1 MLTREKNLRRIF
13 EITSIFLIL
22 FTIFYTHPAMAQEV
36 DSASNNAD
44 TLGILTILPPLIAIV
59 FAFITKNVVIS
70 LFLGTI
76 VGIFLINIVSNG
88 FIEALAMSFLNF
100 SERILAALSDPWNA
114 GIILQVLT
122 IGGVI
127 ALIGKMGGTK
137 AVAEA
142 LAKKAKGPRSAQF
155 ITWLL
160 GLFVFFDD
168 YANSL
173 IVGPIMRPVTDKMK
187 VSREK
192 LSFIIDATAAP
203 ISGIAFIST
212 WVGYELTL
220 IRDGYSAIGET
231 SVDAF
236 GIFMNT
242 IPFRFYNILILAFIV
257 LTIIFLRE
265 FGPMHSAEKRAR
277 TTGMVIREG
286 STPMGSTDDEFEP
299 KEGIKLSVWNAIIPI
314 LVLIIGAFLGFYY
327 NGYTGILAGEDEVLK
342 GAITNSPMAF
352 STIQVTF
359 GKADASIVLFQ
370 AALLSSCVAILMGVC
385 QKIFKIGEALET
397 WVGGMKSLI
406 MTGVIL
412 LLAWSLSAVIKDLG
426 TAKYLVSVLSNSIP
440 YYLLPSIIF
449 VLAAIISFATGTSY
463 GTMGIMM
470 PLTIPLAYGILP
482 SDNFILIAT
491 SAVLT
496 GAIFGDH
503 CSPISDT
510 TILSSMGSSCDFL
523 DHVRTQMPYSIMVAV
538 VSVVAGYIP
547 VSLGVPVYIVLPAS
561 ILILALIVRFVFKP
575 VEV

>member
-1 MLTREKNLRRIF
+1 
-13 EITSIFLIL
+13 
-22 FTIFYTHPAMAQEV
+22 
-36 DSASNNAD
+36 
-44 TLGILTILPPLIAIV
+44 
-59 FAFITKNVVIS
+59 
-70 LFLGTI
+70 
-76 VGIFLINIVSNG
+76 
-88 FIEALAMSFLNF
+88 
-100 SERILAALSDPWNA
+100 
-114 GIILQVLT
+114 
-122 IGGVI
+122 
-127 ALIGKMGGTK
+127 
-137 AVAEA
+137 
-142 LAKKAKGPRSAQF
+142 
-155 ITWLL
+155 
-160 GLFVFFDD
+160 
-168 YANSL
+168 
-173 IVGPIMRPVTDKMK
+173 
-187 VSREK
+187 
-192 LSFIIDATAAP
+192 
-203 ISGIAFIST
+203 
-212 WVGYELTL
+212 
-220 IRDGYSAIGET
+220 
-231 SVDAF
+231 
-236 GIFMNT
+236 
-242 IPFRFYNILILAFIV
+242 
-257 LTIIFLRE
+257 
-265 FGPMHSAEKRAR
+265 
-277 TTGMVIREG
+277 
-286 STPMGSTDDEFEP
+286 MGSTDDEFEP